1 MTRTTSTK
9 ETQGSTTILLEIL
22 EVSKNGI
29 TKKEITNRIP
39 SLSYA
44 QLRRYS
50 AELVDKRLLHYDEL
64 QRLYITTDRG
74 LIFINNMK
82 KS

>member
-1 MTRTTSTK
+1 MARTTSTK

-44 QLRRYS
+44 QLRRYF